1 MSALPAEG
9 PWPATLRTPRLLLR
23 PAEAGDVHAFTRPW
37 TDPEV
42 RRFLGGPVAGQKLAL
57 YQQHFAGRP
66 QVFSVTTR
74 DDGVVVGS
82 VSVEADSRCDGR
94 REVSY
99 AFLPEHWGRGYG
111 SEAVAVVVGWALEAV
126 PSPDPSVIA
135 ATQEANVRSRRLL
148 ESLGM
153 QPVDSFVE
161 FDAPQVRYSAGPQ
174 WSAPVGEEPPAGAV
188 EGDGTAGGGPVGR

>member
-1 MSALPAEG
+1 MSALPAEDL
-9 PWPATLRTPRLLLR
+9 WPTTLRTPRLLLR
-23 PAEAGDVHAFTRPW
+23 PAEAGDVHAFTRLW

-42 RRFLGGPVAGQKLAL
+42 RRFLGGPVDEQKVAL

-74 DDGVVVGS
+74 DDAVVVGS
-82 VSVEADSRCDGR
+82 VSVEADSRCAGR

-111 SEAVAVVVGWALEAV
+111 CEAVAVVVGWALEAI
-126 PSPDPSVIA
+126 PSDDPSVIA
-135 ATQEANVRSRRLL
+135 VTQEANVRSRRLL
-148 ESLGM
+148 ESVGM

-161 FDAPQVRYSAGPQ
+161 FDAPQVMYAAGPR
-174 WSAPVGEEPPAGAV
+174 WPAPAGEDSPAGAV
-188 EGDGTAGGGPVGR
+188 EGEGTAGGGPVGR